1 MPSLQIQD
9 IHRTQREEVQVEGVL
24 SRENP
29 AYRECAVVRSLESAR
44 LAGAAILVTR
54 LMSSRMIG

>member
-1 MPSLQIQD
+1 MSVRL
-9 IHRTQREEVQVEGVL
+9 TSREEVQVEGVL
-24 SRENP
+24 SKENP
-29 AYRECAVVRSLESAR
+29 AYRECAVVGRLESAR

>member
-9 IHRTQREEVQVEGVL
+9 IYRTQREEVQVEGVL

-29 AYRECAVVRSLESAR
+29 ADRECAVVRSLESAR
-44 LAGAAILVTR
+44 VAGAAILRTR
-54 LMSSRMIG
+54 LMS